1 VKALERTYIIILVTT
16 ANRQEAERIAQQLLE
31 AKLIACANIIDS
43 VSSIF
48 HWSEKIEKAEECLV
62 LMKSSRDMFE
72 EIAETVKELHSY
84 DVPEI
89 LALPLVDGSKAY
101 FEWIDSCLK

>member
-62 LMKSSRDMFE
+62 LMKSRRDLFE
-72 EIAETVKELHSY
+72 DITKTVKELHSY
-84 DVPEI
+84 EVPEI
-89 LALPLVDGSKAY
+89 LAFSLVAGSKAY
-101 FEWIDSCLK
+101 FEWMNSCLK

>member
-1 VKALERTYIIILVTT
+1 MKILEKPYIIILVTV
-16 ANRQEAERIAQQLLE
+16 ANKQEAEKIAQQLLR

-43 VSSIF
+43 ISSIF
-48 HWSEKIEKAEECLV
+48 RWSGQIEKAEECLV
-62 LMKSSRDMFE
+62 LMKSSMEMFE

-89 LALPLVDGSKAY
+89 LALHLVDGSKAY

>member
-1 VKALERTYIIILVTT
+1 MKVLERTYIIILVTA
-16 ANRQEAERIAQQLLE
+16 ANKREAERIAQQLLKV
-31 AKLIACANIIDS
+31 KLIACANIIDS

-48 HWSEKIEKAEECLV
+48 RWSEKIEKAEECLV
-62 LMKSSRDMFE
+62 LMKSSREMFE

-84 DVPEI
+84 GVPEI

>member
-1 VKALERTYIIILVTT
+1 MKILEKTYIIILVTA
-16 ANRQEAERIAQQLLE
+16 ANKREAEKMVQQLLK
-31 AKLIACANIIDS
+31 AKLIACANIINS

-48 HWSEKIEKAEECLV
+48 PWSGKIEKIEECLV
-62 LMKSSRDMFE
+62 LIKTSREMFE

-84 DVPEI
+84 EVPEI

-101 FEWIDSCLK
+101 FEWMDSCLK

>member
-1 VKALERTYIIILVTT
+1 MKALERTYIIILVTT

>member
-1 VKALERTYIIILVTT
+1 LERTYIIILVTT

>member
-62 LMKSSRDMFE
+62 LMKSSMDMFE

-89 LALPLVDGSKAY
+89 LALHLVDGSKAY